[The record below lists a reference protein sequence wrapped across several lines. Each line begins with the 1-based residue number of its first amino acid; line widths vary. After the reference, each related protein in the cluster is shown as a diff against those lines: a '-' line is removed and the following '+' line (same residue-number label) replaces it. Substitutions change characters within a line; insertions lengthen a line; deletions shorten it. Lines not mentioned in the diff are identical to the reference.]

1 MLILVTGANGQLG
14 KSIQSFSIQNN
25 TAHNFV
31 FASRDNLDLSCFDDI
46 EYFIKAKK
54 FDLIINCAA
63 YTNVDEAEENQNE
76 AVLINYLAVKKIAE
90 VAYQRKIKLIHIST
104 DFVFD
109 GFNSQPYKENDVTNP
124 LNFYGK
130 TKLSGENAILSI
142 MKFNAI
148 IIRTSWMYSEY
159 GNNFVDTIMKLS
171 LKGQDLKIVDD
182 QTGNPTYAKDLV
194 SAIFSILDNKKYIK
208 FGQLSTIFHFSNEG
222 ACSWYDFAVEIINL
236 SKCQIILHPIKSKD
250 YTFKAQRPK
259 YVSMSKKKIIDE
271 FGVKTFFW
279 KDSLKTCLENLSQFN

>member
-25 TAHNFV
+25 ISHSFV
-31 FASRDNLDLSCFDDI
+31 FATRDNLDLSCLDDI
-46 EYFIKAKK
+46 EYFIEAKK

-63 YTNVDEAEENQNE
+63 FTKVDEAEDNQNE
-76 AVLINYLAVKKIAE
+76 ATLINYLAVKKIAQ
-90 VAYQRKIKLIHIST
+90 VAQQRKIKLIHIST

-109 GFNSQPYKENDVTNP
+109 GFNSQPYIENDFTNP

-130 TKLSGENAILSI
+130 TKLLGENAILSI

-171 LKGQDLKIVDD
+171 LKSQDLKIVYD

-194 SAIFSILDNKKYIK
+194 NAIFSILNTPKYIK
-208 FGQLSTIFHFSNEG
+208 FEQLSTIFHYSNEG
-222 ACSWYDFAVEIINL
+222 ECSWYDFAEEIINL
-236 SKCQIILHPIKSKD
+236 SKRQILLNPIKSKD
-250 YTFKAQRPK
+250 YPFKAQRPK
-259 YVSMSKKKIIDE
+259 NVSLSKKKIIDE

-279 KDSLKTCLENLSQFN
+279 KDSLNKCLENLSP